1 MTVEIVPVGGLGEV
15 GKNMT
20 AIGFDGTYVVVDM
33 GIRLESILGFDDVNI
48 GTMSRKEL
56 IRMDG
61 IPDDSSIRN
70 KNVVAILLTHGHL
83 DHIGAIGK
91 LAHAYDAP
99 IYGTPFT
106 VELAKHVVREEQ
118 AFRITNE
125 FKKVKPGGTVDI
137 GDLQVEFIEA
147 THSIPQTT
155 FVAVHGPDGSVLCAS
170 DFKLDD
176 EPLLGPT
183 TNYDR
188 LRSLANDGLLAVL
201 VGAVRV
207 DEAGPTPS
215 ESHAREMLRKS
226 MRDAASGRKAVMVT
240 TFSSHIA
247 RVKSIV
253 DISYEIGR
261 TPVLLGRSLHR
272 YCMTAIELGLVEFP
286 PDLQIHG
293 NPKSVR
299 NVLKR
304 VKRSREDYVLLVTG
318 HQGEPTAL
326 LTRIADE
333 RLPLKVEKDD
343 EVIFSA
349 SIIPSPLNISNREL
363 LETKLRAQGAR
374 IRRDVHVSGH
384 AGRSDTKEFLKLV
397 APEHIIP
404 CHGTFDKLGIV
415 ADIGRELGYDNEQL
429 HLMRNGERLNLGA

>member
-1 MTVEIVPVGGLGEV
+1 MTVEIVPLGGLGEV

-20 AIGFDGTYVVVDM
+20 AIGFDGTYVLVDM
-33 GIRLESILGFDDVNI
+33 GIRLETILGFDDVNI
-48 GTMSRKEL
+48 GTMGREEL

-61 IPDDSSIRN
+61 IPDDSSLRDR
-70 KNVVAILLTHGHL
+70 NVVAILLTHGHL

-106 VELAKHVVREEQ
+106 VELAKYVVQEER
-118 AFRITNE
+118 AFKVTNE
-125 FKKVKPGGTVDI
+125 FRKVRPGGTVDV
-137 GDLQVEFIEA
+137 GDLRAEFIEA
-147 THSIPQTT
+147 THSIPQSTL
-155 FVAVHGPDGSVLCAS
+155 VAVHGPDGAVLCAS

-176 EPLLGPT
+176 EPPLGPGM
-183 TNYDR
+183 NYDR
-188 LRSLANDGLLAVL
+188 LRSLANDGLLAAL

-207 DEAGPTPS
+207 DEVGPTPP
-215 ESHAREMLRKS
+215 EVHAQEMLRKS
-226 MRDAASGRKAVMVT
+226 MSDAASGRKAVVVT

-261 TPVLLGRSLHR
+261 TPVVLGRSLHR
-272 YCMTAIELGLVEFP
+272 YCMTAVELGLVEFP

-299 NVLKR
+299 NALKK
-304 VKRSREDYVLLVTG
+304 VKDSREDYVLLVTG

-333 RLPLKVEKDD
+333 RLPLRIGKGD

-349 SIIPSPLNISNREL
+349 SIIPNPLNISNREL

-374 IRRDVHVSGH
+374 VRRDVHVSGH
-384 AGRSDTKEFLKLV
+384 AGRSDTKEFIKLV
-397 APEHIIP
+397 APEHLVP
-404 CHGTFDKLGIV
+404 CHATFDKLGIV
-415 ADIGRELGYDNEQL
+415 GDIGRELGYDNEQL
-429 HLMRNGERLNLGA
+429 HLLRNGERLSLGA

>member
-1 MTVEIVPVGGLGEV
+1 MTVEIVPLGGLGEV

-33 GIRLESILGFDDVNI
+33 GIRLETILGFDEVNI

-56 IRMDG
+56 INMNG
-61 IPDDSSIRN
+61 IPDDSSLRDE
-70 KNVVAILLTHGHL
+70 NVIAILLTHGHL

-106 VELAKHVVREEQ
+106 VELAKHVVQEER
-118 AFRITNE
+118 AFRVTNE
-125 FKKVKPGGTVDI
+125 FRKVRPGGTVDV
-137 GDLQVEFIEA
+137 GDLQAEFIEA

-155 FVAVHGPDGSVLCAS
+155 LVAVHGPDGAVLCAS

-176 EPLLGPT
+176 NPLLGPGM
-183 TNYDR
+183 NYDR
-188 LRSLANDGLLAVL
+188 LKGLASDGLIAAL

-207 DEAGPTPS
+207 DEIGPTPS
-215 ESHAREMLRKS
+215 EAHAQEMLRKTMS
-226 MRDAASGRKAVMVT
+226 DAASGRKAVVVT

-253 DISYEIGR
+253 DLSYEIGR
-261 TPVLLGRSLHR
+261 TPLVLGRSLYR
-272 YCMTAIELGLVEFP
+272 YCTTAVELGLVEFP
-286 PDLQIHG
+286 SDLQIHG
-293 NPKSVR
+293 NPRSVR
-299 NVLKR
+299 KVLKEVR
-304 VKRSREDYVLLVTG
+304 GSREDYVLLVTG

-333 RLPLKVEKDD
+333 RLPFKVKKGD

-349 SIIPSPLNISNREL
+349 SIIPNPLNISNREL

-374 IRRDVHVSGH
+374 VHRDVHVSGH
-384 AGRSDTKEFLKLV
+384 AGRSDTKEFIKLV
-397 APEHIIP
+397 APEHIVP

-415 ADIGRELGYDNEQL
+415 TDIGRELGYDNEQL
-429 HLMRNGERLNLGA
+429 HLLRNGERLSLGA